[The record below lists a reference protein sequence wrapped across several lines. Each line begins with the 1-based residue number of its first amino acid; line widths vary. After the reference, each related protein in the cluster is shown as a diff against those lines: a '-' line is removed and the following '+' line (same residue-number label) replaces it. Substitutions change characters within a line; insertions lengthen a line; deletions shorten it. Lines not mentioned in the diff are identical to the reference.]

1 MSKKRRNHSAEFKAK
16 VALASKGFGRLT
28 PDRVYYDKAQLK
40 AA

>member
-16 VALASKGFGRLT
+16 VALASQGFDGLT
-28 PDRVYYDKAQLK
+28 PDRVYYGEAQLK